1 MSTKAMYLIGML
13 VVLFLFFTSV
23 EAPLQRAAM
32 NAALSYVAWVGS
44 MLPAGAAGA
53 GALGAG

>member
-1 MSTKAMYLIGML
+1 MYGML

-44 MLPAGAAGA
+44 LLPAASAGA